1 VSLGCGTGI
10 VVLFLLQTITD
21 EVIESGAV
29 VGAHM
34 LHHLWIESSLETS
47 NPFCIG
53 VNHIRS
59 ITAQVVE
66 GMQIPR
72 HSFGALI

>member
-1 VSLGCGTGI
+1 MPGI

-34 LHHLWIESSLETS
+34 LHHLWIESSLETG
-47 NPFCIG
+47 N
-53 VNHIRS
+53 R
-59 ITAQVVE
+59 
-66 GMQIPR
+66 
-72 HSFGALI
+72 FGALI